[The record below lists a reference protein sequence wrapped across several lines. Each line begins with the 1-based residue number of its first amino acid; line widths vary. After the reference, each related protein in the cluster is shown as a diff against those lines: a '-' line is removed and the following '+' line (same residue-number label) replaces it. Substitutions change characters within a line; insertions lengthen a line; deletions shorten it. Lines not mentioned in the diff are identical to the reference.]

1 MVGGEE
7 TSSAEVIKQCRHY
20 VLASYTKFGLG
31 NRKCTKGGVTHLY
44 KNGVALALLFIAL
57 STMNTSS
64 SSIEVVY
71 PPADA
76 KGSRLPSHMLLLKPL
91 RRSRALLAS
100 RRPVTE
106 ISWWVRQQATRQRR
120 LTPVRAAHQLIK
132 KGEKLEP
139 VKKMPPMV
147 EFDPELFLRPTPYVK
162 NLVDRVLELNAVEAN
177 HLCER
182 LRVGLLLFFYRCEVA

>member
-1 MVGGEE
+1 MYSLATLSLGQEMYEGG
-7 TSSAEVIKQCRHY
+7 CNP
-20 VLASYTKFGLG
+20 LF
-31 NRKCTKGGVTHLY
+31 Y
-44 KNGVALALLFIAL
+44 KNGVAFALLFIAL